1 MGQVSLPA
9 WRDEGEVV
17 AEGDVK
23 PGTKA
28 GKDRSVHT
36 HRALAKPWQTLLSGE
51 GLDLSG
57 TQPMVVMKEGPFMK
71 PLGKSKHTAVLTA
84 GSEWWPKLGE
94 KRQKMGGR
102 RL

>member
-1 MGQVSLPA
+1 MSAGVPGS
-9 WRDEGEVV
+9 
-17 AEGDVK
+17 

-57 TQPMVVMKEGPFMK
+57 TQPMAVMKEGPFMK
-71 PLGKSKHTAVLTA
+71 PLGKSKHTAVFTA
-84 GSEWWPKLGE
+84 ESEGVSGGQSWVKRGRKWEGE
-94 KRQKMGGR
+94 GYEAT
-102 RL
+102 